1 MRNSI
6 SSGPLIVKLSAGA
19 LASVWPH
26 DCTPKDSEE
35 TYGLLNSAGD
45 PRVNSVSRKDYFSS
59 KATKLWS

>member
-35 TYGLLNSAGD
+35 TYGLLNSAGF
-45 PRVNSVSRKDYFSS
+45 PRVNTVPSRQYFS
-59 KATKLWS
+59 